1 MRKHYMTLCVRD
13 NTEVTYVQKA
23 TGLEVTFE
31 QSCNGGFK
39 TLIFDEQ
46 FRVISNSGFNSSE
59 LNYFLE
65 FLKNNISTIKAE
77 SRGDF

>member
-1 MRKHYMTLCVRD
+1 MRKHYMT
-13 NTEVTYVQKA
+13 EVTYIQKA